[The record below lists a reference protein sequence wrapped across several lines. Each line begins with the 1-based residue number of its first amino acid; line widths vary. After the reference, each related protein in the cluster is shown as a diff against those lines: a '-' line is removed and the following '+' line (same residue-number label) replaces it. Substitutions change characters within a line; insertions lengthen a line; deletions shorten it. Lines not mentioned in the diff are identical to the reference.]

1 METWGSAGKL
11 RRLGRMKELL
21 TLVRLVLGGG
31 LSFLST
37 QYGWVSNNIVEYEV
51 VLANASI
58 VTASETHNADL
69 WKALKGGINNYGIVT
84 AYTMKAHP
92 QGQVSVGIRL
102 RSLAVLMLIIF
113 FLADLGW

>member
-1 METWGSAGKL
+1 
-11 RRLGRMKELL
+11 LL
-21 TLVRLVLGGG
+21 IWSSLVLGGG

-37 QYGWVSNNIVEYEV
+37 QYGFVANNIVEYEI

-58 VTASETHNADL
+58 VTASASHNADL

-92 QGQVSVGIRL
+92 QGQVSVVRCYH
-102 RSLAVLMLIIF
+102 
-113 FLADLGW
+113 LGSYVDFWTGLGR